1 MPSAQKICKLHFLRN
16 NVIQCHIVSTLRL
29 VHTRAANMLQPAIA
43 SRCKKLKLFSHTA
56 LHHCKF
62 AVTSDYSEW
71 AFKYF
76 HNQA

>member
-43 SRCKKLKLFSHTA
+43 SRCKKIETF
-56 LHHCKF
+56 
-62 AVTSDYSEW
+62 
-71 AFKYF
+71 
-76 HNQA
+76 

>member
-56 LHHCKF
+56 LHHCT
-62 AVTSDYSEW
+62 ALQCTAPLQIRSD
-71 AFKYF
+71 
-76 HNQA
+76 Q